1 MLQHT
6 EDLGHSEYRLH
17 CEAMPQLAHTMKEM
31 RLTFVLPQLYDHPIG
46 GYKVVYQYANLL
58 AERGH
63 QVTLVHPIS
72 GDARPAA
79 RDYVA
84 LLAAKFRQA
93 TTGKPPISWF
103 ELDSDIHSVL
113 LLSLSSRLLPS
124 ADVTILTAWE
134 TAERTREPAPQAGV
148 LAQLVHDYEFWK
160 IDAEVR
166 PRIEAALG
174 RPDVRQIATSNAV
187 SAMLHEFGRE
197 PVDTV
202 SAGLLEGEFGVD
214 VPIENRQRVVV
225 FQARL
230 EPAKDFHTALA
241 AATIIL
247 SEEPS
252 VKVECFGSTL
262 NVALPHGM
270 KSLGIIAPAELR
282 AAYNRASVFFS
293 SSRYEG
299 WGLPMAEAMACGAAV
314 VSTRNGGVEDFLRD
328 EVNGL
333 LVPIEN
339 ARAIAD
345 SVLRL
350 LRDEKQRVRLATQG
364 THDAVLLSVQ
374 KSGEKLERV
383 LESLLD

>member
-1 MLQHT
+1 
-6 EDLGHSEYRLH
+6 
-17 CEAMPQLAHTMKEM
+17 
-31 RLTFVLPQLYDHPIG
+31 
-46 GYKVVYQYANLL
+46 
-58 AERGH
+58 
-63 QVTLVHPIS
+63 
-72 GDARPAA
+72 
-79 RDYVA
+79 
-84 LLAAKFRQA
+84 
-93 TTGKPPISWF
+93 
-103 ELDSDIHSVL
+103 
-113 LLSLSSRLLPS
+113 
-124 ADVTILTAWE
+124 
-134 TAERTREPAPQAGV
+134 
-148 LAQLVHDYEFWK
+148 
-160 IDAEVR
+160 
-166 PRIEAALG
+166 
-174 RPDVRQIATSNAV
+174 
-187 SAMLHEFGRE
+187 
-197 PVDTV
+197 
-202 SAGLLEGEFGVD
+202 
-214 VPIENRQRVVV
+214 VVV

-241 AATIIL
+241 AAIIIL
-247 SEEPS
+247 SEEPG